1 MKEKEVFHARHFRLT
16 FPDGKPVL
24 CVGPG
29 DHTAIWYQ
37 LEWDQVRGLVLDAM
51 PELLK
56 R

>member
-1 MKEKEVFHARHFRLT
+1 VSQEIFHAKCVRLT
-16 FPDGKPVL
+16 FQDGKAFL

-29 DHTAIWYQ
+29 DHTVIRYAMT
-37 LEWDQVRGLVLDAM
+37 WDQVRGLVLDAM